1 MMSGSATYSDHPGT
15 LRGRIVLGACSGD
28 LVRLHGAI
36 VAALEVYPAA
46 EAVRWVLEPA
56 VADLLGEP
64 RKMAREAVDGQL
76 MEYGVVA
83 A

>member
-1 MMSGSATYSDHPGT
+1 MSHGASERQSDHPET

-36 VAALEVYPAA
+36 VAALEIYPVS
-46 EAVRWVLEPA
+46 EAVGLVLEPA
-56 VADLLGEP
+56 VADLRGEA
-64 RKMAREAVDGQL
+64 REMARVAVDGQL
-76 MEYGVVA
+76 MEYGVA